1 MKNFDNENLRLFGV
15 RLKKPYMTSL
25 ILRDHFSFNKWLAN
39 TTLTLSVKKRE
50 KQLSLKDLFTKF

>member
-1 MKNFDNENLRLFGV
+1 MSHTFV
-15 RLKKPYMTSL
+15 QI